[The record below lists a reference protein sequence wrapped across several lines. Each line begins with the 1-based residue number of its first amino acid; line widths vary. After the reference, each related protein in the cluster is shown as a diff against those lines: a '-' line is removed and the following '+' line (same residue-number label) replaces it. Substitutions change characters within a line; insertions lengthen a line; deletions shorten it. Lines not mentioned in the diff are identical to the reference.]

1 MKMVDSVQIEA
12 WDARFKAL
20 LGEVGA
26 ADSSHGLD
34 HIERVVANAKEIAEK
49 EGARLEIVVPAAWLH
64 DCVTVEK
71 DSPDRARASS
81 LAAERAREHLEEI
94 GYPREFLADIHHAIE
109 AHSFSAGVPPRSLE
123 AKVVQD
129 ADRLDALGA
138 IGIARSF
145 MVGGRLG
152 LPVCYWEDP
161 FCREREPDDSRAT
174 LDHFFAKLL
183 KLPGTMQTATGRREG
198 ERRAEF
204 LRSFLEQLESELP
217 SSK

>member
-1 MKMVDSVQIEA
+1 MFDFAQIEA
-12 WDARFKAL
+12 WEARFEAL
-20 LGEVGA
+20 LREAGE

-34 HIERVVANAKEIAEK
+34 HIRRVVASAKRIAGA

-71 DSPDRARASS
+71 NSPDRAKASN
-81 LAAERAREHLEEI
+81 LAAERAKRYLEELE
-94 GYPREFLADIHHAIE
+94 YPADLLGEISHCIE
-109 AHSFSAGVPPRSLE
+109 AHSFSADVTPESLE

-152 LPVCYWEDP
+152 LPICSDVDP
-161 FCREREPDDSRAT
+161 FCRERSPDDSRAA

-183 KLPGTMQTATGRREG
+183 TLPETMQTAAGRQEA
-198 ERRAEF
+198 ERRASF
-204 LRSFLEQLESELP
+204 LRSFLEQLETELP
-217 SSK
+217 SSQ

>member
-1 MKMVDSVQIEA
+1 MKDWEK
-12 WDARFKAL
+12 RFEMLSRAD
-20 LGEVGA
+20 ES
-26 ADSSHGLD
+26 DSSHGLD
-34 HIERVVANAKEIAEK
+34 HIKRVVASAKHLAAV

-71 DSPDRARASS
+71 SSPDLARAST
-81 LAAERAREHLEEI
+81 LAAEQARAYLEDL
-94 GYPREFLADIHHAIE
+94 GYPKTLLAEIYHCVQ
-109 AHSFSAGVPPRSLE
+109 AHSFSAGVSPKSLE

-138 IGIARSF
+138 IGVARAF

-152 LPVCYWEDP
+152 RPICSETDP
-161 FCREREPDDSRAT
+161 FCREREPDDSRAA

-183 KLPGTMQTATGRREG
+183 KLPATMQTVAGRQEA
-198 ERRAEF
+198 ERRASF

-217 SSK
+217 SSL